1 VILQGANRLGG
12 APASV
17 LSGQYGLVL
26 DDLPASPLL
35 FTRGKQATSKQQLML
50 IYSTID
56 SYLPLSLSWCSFDK
70 KKLICKTILLDG

>member
-1 VILQGANRLGG
+1 MHLNTIGYYLICTAAWGLNKNKDDFQNHLPMYLQGANRLGG

-35 FTRGKQATSKQQLML
+35 FTRGKQATSKQQLI
-50 IYSTID
+50 IY
-56 SYLPLSLSWCSFDK
+56 
-70 KKLICKTILLDG
+70 